1 MDYGFLW
8 GVIALACGTVMLV
21 YGAAMFRVV
30 LAFAGFYI
38 GFGLVTAFLGSLAG
52 GPSPA
57 VQTLIAIVLG
67 AALGGILYSFVRI
80 AVYAAGAI
88 LGLVVALFFTSL
100 IGIGNNWLLT
110 LLALGGVGLGA
121 FGGRYL
127 GSWLTIVSSAFAGAY
142 FAVTGLALI
151 FGMQAPNGMMPVNA
165 RTLVVFILLAAISFL
180 AQSRTR
186 NLRRS
191 GAFVR

>member
-1 MDYGFLW
+1 MDYALLW
-8 GVIALACGTVMLV
+8 GIIALACGTVMLV

-38 GFGLVTAFLGSLAG
+38 GFGLVMGVLGTLGNA
-52 GPSPA
+52 PSQA
-57 VQTLIAIVLG
+57 VQTIIAIILG
-67 AALGGILYSFVRI
+67 AALGGVLYSFVRI
-80 AVYAAGAI
+80 AVYAAGGI

-100 IGIGNNWLLT
+100 LGLGNNWLLT
-110 LLALGGVGLGA
+110 VIALAGAGVGA
-121 FGGRYL
+121 FYGRFL
-127 GSWLTIVSSAFAGAY
+127 GSWLTILASAFAGAY

-151 FGMQAPNGMMPVNA
+151 FGQQAPNGMMPVNA
-165 RTLVVFILLAAISFL
+165 RTLVVFVLLAAISFL

>member
-1 MDYGFLW
+1 MDYALLW
-8 GVIALACGTVMLV
+8 GIIALACGTVMLV

-38 GFGLVTAFLGSLAG
+38 GFGLVMGVLGTLGNAPSL
-52 GPSPA
+52 A
-57 VQTLIAIVLG
+57 VQTIIAIILG
-67 AALGGILYSFVRI
+67 AALGGVLYSFVRI
-80 AVYAAGAI
+80 AVYAAGGI

-100 IGIGNNWLLT
+100 LGLGNNWLLT
-110 LLALGGVGLGA
+110 VIALAGAGVGA
-121 FGGRYL
+121 VYGRFL
-127 GSWLTIVSSAFAGAY
+127 GSWLTILASAFAGAY

-151 FGMQAPNGMMPVNA
+151 FGQQAPNGMMPVNA
-165 RTLVVFILLAAISFL
+165 RTLVVFVLLAAISFL

>member
-1 MDYGFLW
+1 MDHAFLW
-8 GVIALACGTVMLV
+8 GVIALACGTVMIV
-21 YGAAMFRVV
+21 YGATMFRVV

-38 GFGLVTAFLGSLAG
+38 GFGLVSATLGTISG

-57 VQTLIAIVLG
+57 IQTIIAIILG
-67 AALGGILYSFVRI
+67 AALGGVLYSFASL

-88 LGLVVALFFTSL
+88 LGLVLALFLTSL
-100 IGIGNNWLLT
+100 IGVGSSWFLS
-110 LLALGGVGLGA
+110 LLAAGGAVLGA

-127 GSWLTIVSSAFAGAY
+127 GQWLTIVSSAFAGAY

-151 FGMQAPNGMMPVNA
+151 FGQTAENGMMPVNA
-165 RTLVVFILLAAISFL
+165 RTLVVFVLLATISFL

-191 GAFVR
+191 GALVR

>member
-38 GFGLVTAFLGSLAG
+38 GFALVSGWLGALTS

-57 VQTLIAIVLG
+57 IQTLAAVVLG
-67 AALGGILYSFVRI
+67 AALGGVLYSFVGI

-88 LGLVVALFFTSL
+88 LGLVLALFLTSL
-100 IGIGNNWLLT
+100 LGVGSSWLLT
-110 LLALGGVGLGA
+110 VLALGGAGLGA

-127 GSWLTIVSSAFAGAY
+127 GQWLTIVSSAFAGAY

-151 FGMQAPNGMMPVNA
+151 FGQTAENGMMPVNS
-165 RTLVVFILLAAISFL
+165 RTLVVFVLLATISFL

-191 GAFVR
+191 GAFIR

>member
-8 GVIALACGTVMLV
+8 GVIALACGTVMIV
-21 YGAAMFRVV
+21 YGASMFRVV

-38 GFGLVTAFLGSLAG
+38 GFGLVSAWLGTLSA
-52 GPSPA
+52 GPSPGL
-57 VQTLIAIVLG
+57 QTLIAVVLG
-67 AALGGILYSFVRI
+67 AALGGVLYSFVGI

-88 LGLVVALFFTSL
+88 LGLVLALFLTSL
-100 IGIGNNWLLT
+100 IGVGSSWFLS
-110 LLALGGVGLGA
+110 LLAAGGAVLGA

-127 GSWLTIVSSAFAGAY
+127 GQWLTIVSSAFAGAY

-151 FGMQAPNGMMPVNA
+151 FGQTAENGMMPVNA
-165 RTLVVFILLAAISFL
+165 RTLVVFVLLATISFL
-180 AQSRTR
+180 AQARTR
-186 NLRRS
+186 NLRRN